1 MIYSVWGSNIFI
13 FSQSIK
19 SILSF
24 KHLIKLLSTESPEY
38 YANFAKELKSR
49 LSDLEV
55 ERIKSSGPGGQN
67 VNKRNTKVRLKF
79 DIAEC
84 TWLSELAK
92 QKLERQEANRINKE
106 GFLVLECQEHRT
118 QEQNHNKI
126 LKILKKMLQL
136 ANETEHNLSKQ
147 TILRMKERKRY
158 LQKKSRSARKHQL
171 IAARKKEE
179 NEISEATNPEI
190 TKE

>member
-1 MIYSVWGSNIFI
+1 MIYSVLGSNLLI
-13 FSQSIK
+13 FSQSIR

-118 QEQNHNKI
+118 QEQNHNKV